1 MSLDTVAD
9 IQFIM
14 DDFSFE
20 QQFCNHFK
28 FLRENKKVIL
38 SFNID
43 RCFSILNDKIT
54 ILVYYDDA
62 SLDVENE
69 KSRLDKSAAK
79 CKLNEWGWRIPYEI
93 ATYRSIFQPGSVLFD
108 RDFAYVTIFEFR
120 RPVNVDEVFFDW
132 MNLTQD
138 TENNGSSSS
147 GSICN
152 SNLNNKKL
160 QL

>member
-79 CKLNEWGWRIPYEI
+79 CKLNE
-93 ATYRSIFQPGSVLFD
+93 
-108 RDFAYVTIFEFR
+108 
-120 RPVNVDEVFFDW
+120 
-132 MNLTQD
+132 
-138 TENNGSSSS
+138 
-147 GSICN
+147 
-152 SNLNNKKL
+152 
-160 QL
+160 